1 MTEIANYMPPTT
13 DPDFLQILDIC
24 DPVAT
29 DREGW
34 EVLFDW
40 APGEAV
46 LAWLQGFRAARDLV
60 AG

>member
-24 DPVAT
+24 DPVST
-29 DREGW
+29 GPQGW
-34 EVLFDW
+34 ETLMSW

-46 LAWLQGFRAARDLV
+46 TAWLAGFRAGRDLV